1 MYGSLAVDLD
11 GYSAFDK
18 PNILLDPE
26 SSETTID
33 EEASD
38 SFEEINDDRDIQEE
52 PGSMD
57 SSSGENSESV
67 SESSGEL
74 VSTDHNSDYAPD
86 NEITQSAAETETG
99 SDVGSDIDTG
109 ADNGDP
115 GDGEENR
122 IEDIEDDND
131 FDSFESDGDEYNRE
145 LEYSDYQYDES
156 DTVEYDDGSG
166 DSESSIESGTSVR
179 EDSSATIEFYN
190 QNLELLGVIAGLLFF
205 IAFTIVMKYIYKFF
219 RLFI

>member
-1 MYGSLAVDLD
+1 MMYGSLAVDLD
-11 GYSAFDK
+11 GYSAFYK
-18 PNILLDPE
+18 PAILLDPE
-26 SSETTID
+26 SSENPID

-57 SSSGENSESV
+57 STSGEDNEHV
-67 SESSGEL
+67 SESSGEPL
-74 VSTDHNSDYAPD
+74 FSDNPGADAPD
-86 NEITQSAAETETG
+86 NENIQSAAETETG
-99 SDVGSDIDTG
+99 SDAGSDTDTG
-109 ADNGDP
+109 TDSGDP
-115 GDGEENR
+115 GNGTNEEIN
-122 IEDIEDDND
+122 DDNTD
-131 FDSFESDGDEYNRE
+131 DEF
-145 LEYSDYQYDES
+145 
-156 DTVEYDDGSG
+156 VEYDDTQYDDESG
-166 DSESSIESGTSVR
+166 DPESSTESGTSAR